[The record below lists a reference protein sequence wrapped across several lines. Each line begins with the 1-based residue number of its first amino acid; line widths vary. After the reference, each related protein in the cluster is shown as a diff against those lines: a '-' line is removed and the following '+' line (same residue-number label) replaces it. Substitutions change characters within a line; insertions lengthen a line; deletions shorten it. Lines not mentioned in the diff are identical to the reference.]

1 MKSILFLIPDL
12 GGGGAERVL
21 INMVKNFDKQKYKI
35 TVQTIFD
42 MGVNREYL
50 PSDVEYVKGFSK
62 RLKGNSQ
69 IFKLFSL
76 KKLYEKI
83 VKKRYDIVVA
93 YLEGVACRIVSGCPY
108 TDSKLV
114 AWIHVEQHTKKG
126 ASHCFRTIKEM
137 NTCYNKFSLVACV
150 AETVKKDFESLVELK
165 NPPIVLYNVNE
176 TDKIR
181 EQAKESLEGFE
192 FSNEVNLISVG
203 RLVYEKGFDRL
214 LNVHKKL
221 LENGVKNHLYIL
233 GAGRLE
239 EELKKQAKD
248 LGVLETAHFLGF
260 NKNPYKYVK
269 NADLFV
275 CSSRREGFSTA
286 VTEALV
292 VGTPVV
298 STNCSGA
305 YELLGENNEYGVVT
319 SQDENELY
327 LAVENV
333 IKNSLKNYKEKAKLR
348 GDYFS
353 KEKSIIAIEN
363 AVDSL
368 FICE

>member
-21 INMVKNFDKQKYKI
+21 INMAKNLNKQKYKI
-35 TVQTIFD
+35 TIQTIFD
-42 MGVNREYL
+42 VGSNREYL
-50 PSDVEYVKGFSK
+50 PNDVEYVKGFSK
-62 RLKGNSQ
+62 KLKGNSQ
-69 IFKLFSL
+69 IFKLFSPQT
-76 KKLYEKI
+76 LYKKI

-93 YLEGVACRIVSGCPY
+93 YLEGVVCRIASGCPY
-108 TDSKLV
+108 EDSKLV

-126 ASHCFRTIKEM
+126 ASYCFRSIKEM
-137 NTCYNKFSLVACV
+137 NSCYNKFSKIVCV

-165 NPPIVLYNVNE
+165 TPPIVLYNVNE

-181 EQAKESLEGFE
+181 ELAKESLQDFE
-192 FSNEVNLISVG
+192 FSNDVNLISVG
-203 RLVYEKGFDRL
+203 RLVHEKGFDRL
-214 LNVHKKL
+214 INVHKKL
-221 LENGVKNHLYIL
+221 LDNKIKNHLYIL

-239 EELKKQAKD
+239 EELKMQVKD
-248 LGVLETAHFLGF
+248 LNVIDTVHFLGF
-260 NKNPYKYVK
+260 NKNPYKYVA

-286 VTEALV
+286 VTESLV

-305 YELLGENNEYGVVT
+305 YELLGNNNEYGVVVN
-319 SQDENELY
+319 QDENELY
-327 LAVENV
+327 NAVENV
-333 IKNSLKNYKEKAKLR
+333 IKNSLNDYKEKAKIR

-353 KEKSIIAIEN
+353 VEKSITAIEN
-363 AVDSL
+363 MIDL
-368 FICE
+368 L